1 MTSWNRKQGGNKYM
15 LNPLSGGASPWRHH
29 GQSLADRSR
38 FFFRPLLF
46 ITMAVIRLHTFLPP
60 AIISL
65 EEWNFAVGAN
75 LLCVL

>member
-1 MTSWNRKQGGNKYM
+1 M
-15 LNPLSGGASPWRHH
+15 ASHSQIDH
-29 GQSLADRSR
+29 G
-38 FFFRPLLF
+38 FFFSSLLF